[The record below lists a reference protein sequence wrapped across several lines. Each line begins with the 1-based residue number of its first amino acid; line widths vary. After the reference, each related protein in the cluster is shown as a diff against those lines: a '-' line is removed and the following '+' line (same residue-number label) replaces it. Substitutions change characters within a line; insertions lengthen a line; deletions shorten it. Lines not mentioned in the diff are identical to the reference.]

1 MFQAANAIGIKGV
14 PLLVV
19 ALKSLNQKPLVGEV
33 GTGLA
38 VGIQGTDWIEVI
50 SGGFGFFSAPEK
62 LA

>member
-33 GTGLA
+33 GTGL

-50 SGGFGFFSAPEK
+50 SGGFGFLAPEK